1 MKLFLFIVVSILI
14 HFTLLLFVPNYFA
27 VTKLRIF
34 PIELVEPKQLYLEPP
49 LHRIDQGGRRGENS
63 MEQFL
68 VDDRKRREDFLM
80 SKLRELS
87 LGESIDIPSPSFL
100 VPQREEKV
108 TPEERVKL
116 LRSSPFF
123 KDLGRL
129 FRESSMPM
137 GDSTGKMLSGGAGE
151 KMEIPRRR
159 IVEDKGTEYI
169 IARIMAKDRPKR
181 PSVQGIKKDSIGIKG
196 PAGKRKILYKPEIPE
211 VKIEREGEVELQF
224 WVLPDGSVGR
234 VFSVLRGD
242 AELERIAINYIKQ
255 WRFNPL
261 DEGLSTVEQW
271 GTITVKFRL
280 K

>member
-1 MKLFLFIVVSILI
+1 MKLSLFVLVSILI
-14 HFTLLLFVPNYFA
+14 HFSFLLFVPNYFA

-34 PIELVEPKQLYLEPP
+34 PIELVEPKQLYLEPF
-49 LHRIDQGGRRGENS
+49 LKRLEEGERQREKS
-63 MEQFL
+63 IKQYR

-87 LGESIDIPSPSFL
+87 LGESIDVPSPSFL
-100 VPQREEKV
+100 VPQRKGKI
-108 TPEERVKL
+108 TPEERVRL

-129 FRESSMPM
+129 FRGSSMPM
-137 GDSTGKMLSGGAGE
+137 GDYRGKTLSVGVGE
-151 KMEIPRRR
+151 MEIPRRR
-159 IVEDKGTEYI
+159 ILEDKGTERI
-169 IARIMAKDRPKR
+169 IARIMVKIQSKK
-181 PSVQGIKKDSIGIKG
+181 PSVQGKKRDSSRIKG
-196 PAGKRKILYKPEIPE
+196 PVGERKILYKPEIPG
-211 VKIEREGEVELQF
+211 VKIDREGEVELKF

-234 VFSVLRGD
+234 VFSLLRGD

-261 DEGLSTVEQW
+261 DEGGPTVEQW
-271 GTITVKFRL
+271 GTVTVKFRL

>member
-1 MKLFLFIVVSILI
+1 MKLSLFVLVSILI
-14 HFTLLLFVPNYFA
+14 HFSFLLFVPNYFA

-34 PIELVEPKQLYLEPP
+34 PIELVEPKQLYLEPF
-49 LHRIDQGGRRGENS
+49 LKRLEEGERQREKS
-63 MEQFL
+63 IKQYR

-87 LGESIDIPSPSFL
+87 LGESIDVPSPSFL
-100 VPQREEKV
+100 VPQRKGKI
-108 TPEERVKL
+108 TPEERVRL

-129 FRESSMPM
+129 FRGSSMPM
-137 GDSTGKMLSGGAGE
+137 GDYRGKTLSGGVGE
-151 KMEIPRRR
+151 MEIPRRR
-159 IVEDKGTEYI
+159 ILEDKGTERI
-169 IARIMAKDRPKR
+169 IARIMVKIQSKK
-181 PSVQGIKKDSIGIKG
+181 PSVQGKKRDSSRIKG
-196 PAGKRKILYKPEIPE
+196 PVGERKILYKPEIPG
-211 VKIEREGEVELQF
+211 VKIDREGEVELKF

-234 VFSVLRGD
+234 VFSLLRGD

-261 DEGLSTVEQW
+261 DEGGPTVEQW

>member
-1 MKLFLFIVVSILI
+1 MKLSLFVLVSILI
-14 HFTLLLFVPNYFA
+14 HFSFLLFVPNYFA

-34 PIELVEPKQLYLEPP
+34 PIELVEPKQLYLEPF
-49 LHRIDQGGRRGENS
+49 LKRLEEGEGQREKS
-63 MEQFL
+63 IKQYR

-87 LGESIDIPSPSFL
+87 LGESIDVPSPSFL
-100 VPQREEKV
+100 VPQRKGKI
-108 TPEERVKL
+108 TPEERVRL

-129 FRESSMPM
+129 FRGSSMPM
-137 GDSTGKMLSGGAGE
+137 GDYRGNTLSGGVGE
-151 KMEIPRRR
+151 MEIPRRR
-159 IVEDKGTEYI
+159 ILEDKGTERI
-169 IARIMAKDRPKR
+169 IARIMVKIQSKK
-181 PSVQGIKKDSIGIKG
+181 PSVQGKKRDSSRIKG
-196 PAGKRKILYKPEIPE
+196 PVGERKILYKPEIPG
-211 VKIEREGEVELQF
+211 VKIDREGEVELKF

-234 VFSVLRGD
+234 VFSLLRGD

-261 DEGLSTVEQW
+261 DEGGPTVEQW

>member
-1 MKLFLFIVVSILI
+1 MKLFLFVLVSILI
-14 HFTLLLFVPNYFA
+14 HLSLVLFVPNYFA

-34 PIELVEPKQLYLEPP
+34 PIELVEPKQLYLEPF
-49 LHRIDQGGRRGENS
+49 LKRIEEGERQREKS
-63 MEQFL
+63 IKQYL
-68 VDDRKRREDFLM
+68 VDDRKGREDFLM

-87 LGESIDIPSPSFL
+87 LGESIDVPSPPFL
-100 VPQREEKV
+100 VPQRREKI
-108 TPEERVKL
+108 TPEERIRL

-137 GDSTGKMLSGGAGE
+137 GNYRGKMLSVSIGE
-151 KMEIPRRR
+151 MEVSRRR
-159 IVEDKGTEYI
+159 ILEDKGTERI
-169 IARIMAKDRPKR
+169 IARMMVKNPSEK
-181 PSVQGIKKDSIGIKG
+181 PSVRGIKKDSTGIKG
-196 PAGKRKILYKPEIPE
+196 PAGKRKILYKPEIPK
-211 VKIEREGEVELQF
+211 VKIDREGEVELEF

-234 VFSVLRGD
+234 VFSLLRGD

-261 DEGLSTVEQW
+261 DEGGPPVEQW

>member
-1 MKLFLFIVVSILI
+1 MKSFLFLLVSILI
-14 HFTLLLFVPNYFA
+14 HLSLLLFVPNYFA

-34 PIELVEPKQLYLEPP
+34 PIELVEPKQLYLEPF
-49 LHRIDQGGRRGENS
+49 LKRIEEGERQ
-63 MEQFL
+63 MEQSIKQYL
-68 VDDRKRREDFLM
+68 VDDRKGREDFLM

-87 LGESIDIPSPSFL
+87 LGESIDVPSPPFL
-100 VPQREEKV
+100 VPQRREKI
-108 TPEERVKL
+108 TPEERIRL

-137 GDSTGKMLSGGAGE
+137 GNYRGTMLSVSIGE
-151 KMEIPRRR
+151 MEIPRGR
-159 IVEDKGTEYI
+159 ILEDKGTERI
-169 IARIMAKDRPKR
+169 IARMMVKPPSEK
-181 PSVQGIKKDSIGIKG
+181 PSVQGIKKDSTGIKG

-211 VKIEREGEVELQF
+211 VKIDREGEVELEF

-234 VFSVLRGD
+234 VFSLLRGD

-261 DEGLSTVEQW
+261 DEGGPTIEQW

-280 K
+280 Q

>member
-1 MKLFLFIVVSILI
+1 MKLSLFVLVSILI
-14 HFTLLLFVPNYFA
+14 HFSFLLFVPNYFA

-34 PIELVEPKQLYLEPP
+34 PIELVEPKQLYLEPF
-49 LHRIDQGGRRGENS
+49 LKRLEEGERQREKS
-63 MEQFL
+63 IKQYR

-87 LGESIDIPSPSFL
+87 LGESIDVPSPSFL
-100 VPQREEKV
+100 VPQRKGKI
-108 TPEERVKL
+108 TPEERVRL
-116 LRSSPFF
+116 LRSSHFF

-129 FRESSMPM
+129 FRGSSMPM
-137 GDSTGKMLSGGAGE
+137 GDYRGKTLSVGIGE
-151 KMEIPRRR
+151 MEIPRRR
-159 IVEDKGTEYI
+159 ILEDKGTERI
-169 IARIMAKDRPKR
+169 IARIMVKIQSKK
-181 PSVQGIKKDSIGIKG
+181 PSVQGKKRDSSRIKG
-196 PAGKRKILYKPEIPE
+196 PVGERKILYKPEIPG
-211 VKIEREGEVELQF
+211 VKIDREGEVELKF

-234 VFSVLRGD
+234 VFSLLRGD

-261 DEGLSTVEQW
+261 DEGGPTVEQW